1 MPLTNDG
8 TLAICFVGV
17 GSAFSRKSYQS
28 NILIVK
34 GDTHLLVDC
43 GTHASRAL
51 GELGL
56 SVINIENVLI
66 THSHADHI
74 GGLEELML
82 MNRYVKRSKPTIL
95 INEKYERVLWSQ
107 SLRGGCEM
115 NERHSGK
122 GLSFS
127 DYWEQVRPKK
137 ERRFGRETEHYEIGE
152 LSIRTFRT
160 RHYPEQ
166 AKHWKDA
173 MYSSGLVIDG
183 RVFISGDTQFDPD
196 LLESYAAQWP
206 IEQYYHDVQFFTG
219 GIHAGLEEL
228 KELPPAIKAKTL
240 LYHYSDNYEQK
251 RPEVAQAGFQ
261 GLVEPG
267 KVYRF
272 R

>member
-17 GSAFSRKSYQS
+17 GSAFSRKNYQS

-56 SVINIENVLI
+56 SVIDIENVLI

-82 MNRYVKRSKPTIL
+82 MNRYVKRYKPTIL

-122 GLSFS
+122 GLTFS

-137 ERRFGRETEHYEIGE
+137 ERRFGRESEHYEIGE

-166 AKHWKDA
+166 ATHWKDA
-173 MYSSGLVIDG
+173 MYSSGLVIDD
-183 RVFISGDTQFDPD
+183 RVFISGDTQFDAD

-240 LYHYSDNYEQK
+240 LYHYSDNFEEK